1 MLQGTVNIAERQW
14 DVLEEKRAG
23 PQSQLFVLTALDSP
37 ASRMHV
43 RPPPG
48 TTVKELKELELLASD
63 PQIRWFADA
72 SGTVWETRLVLHS
85 EPNGKDSWRVKF
97 ISENNAVVEGPYRH
111 EDGLG
116 RRTDQELVELLQEA
130 G

>member
-1 MLQGTVNIAERQW
+1 MLKGTVNIAERAW

-23 PQSQLFVLTALDSP
+23 PQSQLFVLTAADSP

-43 RPPPG
+43 RPLPG
-48 TTVKELKELELLASD
+48 TTVKELGELEVLAAD
-63 PQIRWFADA
+63 AQIRWFEDH

-85 EPNGKDSWRVKF
+85 EPNAKDSWRVKF
-97 ISENNAVVEGPYRH
+97 ISDENAVVEGPYQYK
-111 EDGLG
+111 DGLG
-116 RRTDQELVELLQEA
+116 RRTDEELAALLQEA